1 MCKISVSSVPT
12 HRMGI
17 ITCLFSRLFWRL
29 KFKNVCKSISRTM
42 PHSWLRNCSLF
53 KLTVRCKG
61 GLIWESSQV
70 MTLNNNNNKQMICY
84 AHTVNFIIKNTNTH
98 TQVFPESSLEKRG
111 HHLNLV
117 SMSQTADTNFFQ
129 YLTTNQMINFY

>member
-61 GLIWESSQV
+61 GLIWELSQV

-84 AHTVNFIIKNTNTH
+84 VHTVNFIIKNTHTH
-98 TQVFPESSLEKRG
+98 TCARISRIIFGKKRPP
-111 HHLNLV
+111 
-117 SMSQTADTNFFQ
+117 SQFG
-129 YLTTNQMINFY
+129 FYVPNCRYQLLPIFNYKSDD